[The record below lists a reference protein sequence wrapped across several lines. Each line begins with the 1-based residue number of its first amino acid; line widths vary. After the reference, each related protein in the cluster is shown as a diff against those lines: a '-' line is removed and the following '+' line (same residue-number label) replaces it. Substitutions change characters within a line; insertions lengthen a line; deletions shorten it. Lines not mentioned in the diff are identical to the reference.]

1 MCGKINSYICT
12 TKRRHKGFIVTKSA
26 STTPQYLP
34 NSLLQCSW
42 ILPTLQNSK
51 KTYQRISHTVSNSKI
66 FKIDIDK
73 VIADKAGSKARFV
86 PGFVRSWL
94 KRIAHQDEINAF
106 MEQVGDMQGV
116 PWLDAVMK
124 FLDVKLEVVGMENL
138 PDDANG
144 KRFTFVS
151 NHPLGGP
158 DGIAIGQL
166 LGHRYDGRIRYLVN
180 DLLMNLHGLAPL
192 CVPVNITGKQSR
204 DLPRL
209 IDATFASDNH
219 VIMFPARLCSRRE
232 KGIVHDLP
240 WNKAFINKSVE
251 TQRDVVPIHF
261 EGRNSDRFYRLAS
274 LGKRLGLKFNIAM
287 LYLAD
292 ETFLHKHK
300 TFRVTIG
307 KPIPWQTFDRTKR
320 PAEWAKWVEDKVYS
334 L

>member
-1 MCGKINSYICT
+1 MSD
-12 TKRRHKGFIVTKSA
+12 
-26 STTPQYLP
+26 
-34 NSLLQCSW
+34 
-42 ILPTLQNSK
+42 
-51 KTYQRISHTVSNSKI
+51 SKI

-73 VIADKAGSKARFV
+73 VIDGKAGSKAKFVPRFV
-86 PGFVRSWL
+86 RNWL
-94 KRIAHQDEINAF
+94 KRIAHQDEINEF
-106 MEQVGDMQGV
+106 LERTGDIQGV
-116 PWLDAVMK
+116 PWLDAVME
-124 FLDVKLEVVGMENL
+124 FLDDKIEIEGIENL
-138 PDDANG
+138 PDDADG
-144 KRFTFVS
+144 KHFTFVS

-158 DGIAIGQL
+158 DGIAIGQM

-232 KGIVHDLP
+232 NGIIHDLP
-240 WNKAFINKSVE
+240 WNKAFITKSIE
-251 TQRDVVPIHF
+251 THRDVVPIHF

-274 LGKRLGLKFNIAM
+274 LGKRLGLKVNIAM

-292 ETFLHKHK
+292 ETFLNRHK
-300 TFRVTIG
+300 TFKIKIG
-307 KPIPWQTFDRTKR
+307 KPISWQTFDRSKR
-320 PAEWAKWVEDKVYS
+320 PAEWALWVEDIVYA

>member
-1 MCGKINSYICT
+1 MSD
-12 TKRRHKGFIVTKSA
+12 
-26 STTPQYLP
+26 
-34 NSLLQCSW
+34 
-42 ILPTLQNSK
+42 
-51 KTYQRISHTVSNSKI
+51 SKI

-73 VIADKAGSKARFV
+73 VIDGKAGSKAKFVPRFV
-86 PGFVRSWL
+86 RNWL
-94 KRIAHQDEINAF
+94 KRIAHQDEINEF
-106 MEQVGDMQGV
+106 LERTGDIQGV
-116 PWLDAVMK
+116 PWLDAVME
-124 FLDVKLEVVGMENL
+124 FLDDKIEIEGIENL
-138 PDDANG
+138 PDDADG
-144 KRFTFVS
+144 KHFTFVS

-158 DGIAIGQL
+158 DGIAIGQM

-232 KGIVHDLP
+232 NGIIHDLP
-240 WNKAFINKSVE
+240 WNKAFITKSIE
-251 TQRDVVPIHF
+251 THRDVVPIHF

-274 LGKRLGLKFNIAM
+274 LGKRLGLKVNIAM

-292 ETFLHKHK
+292 ETFLNRHK
-300 TFRVTIG
+300 TFKIKIG
-307 KPIPWQTFDRTKR
+307 KPIPWQTFDRSKR
-320 PAEWAKWVEDKVYS
+320 PAEWALWVEDIVYA